1 MNTKSVFIIL
11 FLLLLPT
18 VSFHSATV
26 NTGKVWTVDDDGPAD
41 FHTVQ
46 EAVDA
51 ASDGDTVFVHSGTY
65 YEYVSVTKTIS
76 LIGENPFDTTI
87 DARWGH
93 AVLVQADNVTIKN
106 LTVCNTAPSAFSYYL
121 GGGIFLNYSNSC
133 NIENCIV
140 VHNSHGINLYHSNYN
155 NISHNLVKNN
165 WLAIV
170 LWDHSSNDTIIGNW
184 ILNNS
189 YNGHNILIGPS
200 SKNITVVENYL
211 WDNPLTI
218 DGDDPAYT
226 MVSSASCVVAQN
238 NFMQNARPHILYDL
252 GDWQPRPDVAWS
264 KDGQGNFWI
273 EYSGSD
279 ANEDGVGD
287 TPYVIDEVNND
298 SLPLMKPFK
307 WLQGDVNYDMKAN
320 IIDITIIAKAYGIRF
335 GDTDWNPRCDLNNDT
350 VIDILDI
357 AVAAVNFDK
366 QMTWQPK

>member
-1 MNTKSVFIIL
+1 MNTKRTFM
-11 FLLLLPT
+11 FLLILLLPIAGCCYT
-18 VSFHSATV
+18 ETKA
-26 NTGKVWTVDDDGPAD
+26 GKVWTVDDDGPAD
-41 FHTVQ
+41 FQSIQ

-51 ASDGDTVFVHSGTY
+51 ADSGDTVFVHNGIY
-65 YEYVSVTKTIS
+65 LEYVSINKSIS
-76 LIGENPFDTTI
+76 LVGENPFNTII

-93 AVLVQADNVTIKN
+93 AVLVQADNVTVKN

-140 VHNSHGINLYHSNYN
+140 VKNSHGINLYHSNYS
-155 NISHNLVKNN
+155 NISHNLLMNN

-170 LWDHSSNDTIIGNW
+170 LWNHSSNDTIIGNW

-189 YNGHNILIGPS
+189 YNGHNIFIGTS

-218 DGDDPAYT
+218 DGIDPAYT
-226 MVSSASCVVAQN
+226 LVSPASCVVAQN
-238 NFMQNARPHILYDL
+238 NFMQNARIDILYDL

-287 TPYVIDEVNND
+287 TPYVIDGVNND
-298 SLPLMKPFK
+298 SLPLMNPFK
-307 WLQGDVNYDMKAN
+307 WLQGDINYDMKVN
-320 IIDITIIAKAYGIRF
+320 IVDITLIARAYGSQF
-335 GDTDWNPRCDLNNDT
+335 GDSDWNPRYDLNNDKS
-350 VIDILDI
+350 INILDI
-357 AVAAVNFDK
+357 AVAAANFDE
-366 QMTWQPK
+366 QMTWQPA